1 MATELFDF
9 AIQFLMECQTSKRWT
24 RYRANFTW
32 TCGYTGPGIAIVL
45 KLFAMYRIVNEAA
58 LTAYLAAFQ
67 KTRRQLIDS
76 VNETIGNL
84 LDLADACPVSGVA
97 FGIKGLLEAEAEKR
111 SMETDMGAR
120 VRQYEAGDLRE
131 DGGIYLLS
139 FSGRGPYKCDT
150 FHHATVVTNPIADT
164 CFVID
169 SWFQTREVC
178 RPLAVRR
185 FVYQDFITAI
195 AALNSDA
202 LTVEDACAIFV
213 RFFDAPP
220 NINEFFGVR
229 FGLPVANVV
238 NPAYVDQLFFECDQL
253 IASGR
258 QTSSHFGGR

>member
-9 AIQFLMECQTSKRWT
+9 AIQFLMECETSKRWT
-24 RYRANFTW
+24 RYRGDFKR

-45 KLFAMYRIVNEAA
+45 KLFAMNRIVNEAA
-58 LTAYLAAFQ
+58 LTAYLAAFR

-84 LDLADACPVSGVA
+84 LDLADACPVSGVD
-97 FGIKGLLEAEAEKR
+97 FGIKGLLEAEAENR

-120 VRQYEAGDLRE
+120 VRKYEAGDLRE

-139 FSGRGPYKCDT
+139 FSLRGPYKCET
-150 FHHATVVTNPIADT
+150 FHHATVVTGPSTDT

-169 SWFQTREVC
+169 SWFQTEEVC

-185 FVYQDFITAI
+185 FVYRDFIRAI
-195 AALNSDA
+195 TALNSDA
-202 LTVEDACAIFV
+202 LTLEDACAIFV
-213 RFFDAPP
+213 QFFHAPP
-220 NINEFFGVR
+220 NINEFFGVH
-229 FGLPVANVV
+229 GLPVVNVV